1 MAVRGGVWIATCR
14 PTAGGRATPCG
25 RRTREGG
32 GRRPLRMMGD
42 RGTGFK
48 VPAGDALSQVY
59 IQKNTEWRFLREVD
73 GEGEVGYLL
82 VSPPSSLLTG
92 RWAKGRRPLLTMF
105 YAERRGTI
113 DLTGPPS

>member
-1 MAVRGGVWIATCR
+1 MVVRGGVWTAMCR
-14 PTAGGRATPCG
+14 PTAGGRATPCE

-32 GRRPLRMMGD
+32 GRRPLRMIGD

-59 IQKNTEWRFLREVD
+59 RWMGKGRW
-73 GEGEVGYLL
+73 YLL